1 MSRAALE
8 VSKMADELAKKRT
21 ARKSS
26 EPKAAKPKTEKAPK
40 VKVAKEPKEKKP
52 KAEKPKKE
60 KTERQVMSGLK
71 KHPKTKRLTVRPGA
85 ASSVVMKGLKALDPS
100 VLSADE
106 NFYRE
111 RLLARIE
118 IRQ

>member
-40 VKVAKEPKEKKP
+40 VKVAKEPKEK
-52 KAEKPKKE
+52 KPKKE